1 MCDVFAVNKPQA
13 ALRFSLW
20 VSKYRWQSQK
30 SKSNTVVAGLHN
42 SLICDLPS
50 SGERRRGDLDSSP
63 ALAVF
68 WLIWTAGQMFPWAF
82 TTFSL
87 LLSLFCCSCCSLC
100 CLIYFHLAFSSPVPG
115 FSLFFFLC
123 HFLWE
128 QESPF
133 RQTAMVCPSNTL
145 SLSLSSLLGSAGYV
159 NRLGG
164 LQLA

>member
-20 VSKYRWQSQK
+20 VSKYRWQSQN

-50 SGERRRGDLDSSP
+50 SGKRRRGDLDSSP

-115 FSLFFFLC
+115 FSLFFFSVISC
-123 HFLWE
+123 ENRKAPSDKQLW
-128 QESPF
+128 SAHP
-133 RQTAMVCPSNTL
+133 TH
-145 SLSLSSLLGSAGYV
+145 SLSPSPLF
-159 NRLGG
+159 
-164 LQLA
+164 

>member
-1 MCDVFAVNKPQA
+1 MCDVFAVNRPQA

-50 SGERRRGDLDSSP
+50 SGKRRRGDLDSSP

-115 FSLFFFLC
+115 FSLFFSLSFPVRTGKPL
-123 HFLWE
+123 
-128 QESPF
+128 
-133 RQTAMVCPSNTL
+133 QTNSYGLPIQHTL
-145 SLSLSSLLGSAGYV
+145 SLPLSLLGSAGYV